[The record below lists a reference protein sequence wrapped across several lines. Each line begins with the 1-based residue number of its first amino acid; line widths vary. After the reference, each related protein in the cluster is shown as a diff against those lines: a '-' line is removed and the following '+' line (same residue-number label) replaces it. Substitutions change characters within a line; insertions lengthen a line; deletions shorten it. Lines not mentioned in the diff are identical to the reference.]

1 MALME
6 SVISVRN
13 RAASLSLAG
22 SLVAF
27 RPAQSAF
34 QFRRGPLDKGTRRD
48 YFT

>member
-6 SVISVRN
+6 SVGSVRN

-27 RPAQSAF
+27 RSALSAF
-34 QFRRGPLDKGTRRD
+34 QFRSGPLDNATRRG
-48 YFT
+48 YSI